1 LVTDHKP
8 LVGICNNTEP
18 SNNRHLKWVTTLSA
32 LQVKV
37 QFEEGRKNVIADA
50 LSRMDTMKKIEELE
64 KKGNEVVLVSQN
76 IEDFIKSRIVEIE
89 GKKYYKQ
96 NGRLRKIVDNEEEKL
111 KLIEAAHAI
120 GHEGIYKTYHRL
132 KPNYYWKGMN
142 REIQTYIRCCPKCQM
157 YKRQKQN
164 ENVENLPT
172 KPGYPFSRVGL
183 DLVGPLPKTRAGN
196 KYIIVLVDYLTKW
209 VEAEPLKEI
218 GSNDVIRFLKKVF
231 ARHGVLE
238 LLITDNGPQFYSDKT
253 KAFLDL
259 HDVYVNYATTYH
271 PSTNGEVENRNKE
284 VIKYLKLLANEE
296 DDWDE
301 ILPSALWA
309 LRTCKNERTKFSSF
323 ELLYGRQDLQ
333 PLELTLN
340 KESRNKYEKE
350 EEYWLQKFIQHHKW
364 IKEAVEN
371 IETANKLWS
380 DRRKQIR
387 RMRSDYKPGDLVLVK
402 VFNRRKLDPYFTGP
416 LKIIKKEFN
425 TVTVCDPI
433 SGEIAERNIHLKN
446 VIPYFSEL

>member
-1 LVTDHKP
+1 MVTDHKP

-64 KKGNEVVLVSQN
+64 KKGNEMVLVSQN

-172 KPGYPFSRVGL
+172 KHHR
-183 DLVGPLPKTRAGN
+183 
-196 KYIIVLVDYLTKW
+196 
-209 VEAEPLKEI
+209 I
-218 GSNDVIRFLKKVF
+218 GSC
-231 ARHGVLE
+231 
-238 LLITDNGPQFYSDKT
+238 
-253 KAFLDL
+253 
-259 HDVYVNYATTYH
+259 
-271 PSTNGEVENRNKE
+271 
-284 VIKYLKLLANEE
+284 
-296 DDWDE
+296 W
-301 ILPSALWA
+301 
-309 LRTCKNERTKFSSF
+309 
-323 ELLYGRQDLQ
+323 
-333 PLELTLN
+333 
-340 KESRNKYEKE
+340 
-350 EEYWLQKFIQHHKW
+350 
-364 IKEAVEN
+364 
-371 IETANKLWS
+371 
-380 DRRKQIR
+380 
-387 RMRSDYKPGDLVLVK
+387 
-402 VFNRRKLDPYFTGP
+402 
-416 LKIIKKEFN
+416 
-425 TVTVCDPI
+425 TVTKDKSWEQI
-433 SGEIAERNIHLKN
+433 YNSLSGLFN
-446 VIPYFSEL
+446 